1 MTLTDLVKRVQ
12 RAFADNP
19 DRSFTARQ
27 MYRYLG
33 EHKDHEKAA
42 IRQILI
48 DMEAQGLLKDVKD
61 GKYRLSDKQQAN
73 STKKNTE
80 TSDIAAIVGTLILTN
95 TGGIVCSLN
104 DKQIR
109 DNIIIR
115 AANLN
120 GATDGDKVVVELTHN
135 GTARRLPEGRIVEVL
150 GQAGDNETEM
160 HAILSEYG
168 LPYSYPEELE
178 QAASYIEAGITEKEI
193 ERRHDMRERLC
204 FTIDPADAKDFDDAL
219 SFKAQTDNE
228 GKPVYEVGIHIADV
242 THYVMPG
249 TPLDKEAYHRG
260 TSVYLVDRTV
270 PMLPEHLSNGI
281 CSLRPD
287 EDKLCFS
294 VVFLIDDTA
303 RVKSYKIEQ
312 TVIRSSRRY
321 NYEEVQNILD
331 DHSAANDEA
340 TANNTEPL
348 TFALLTLNRLAGI
361 MRRQRF
367 EHGAINFE
375 REEMRFRLD
384 EKGKPIGVYTHHAT
398 QANNLIEEFML
409 LANRTVAEHV
419 NRKSENDD
427 KQTSNREFIYRIH
440 DLPDPEKLLS
450 LSKFVRRFG
459 YNMKPSSRSTST
471 AKQMNRLLKDI
482 SGKPE
487 QNLVETLTLR
497 SMAKAAYSTDNIGH
511 YGLAFRFYT
520 HFTSPIRRYPDMIA
534 HRLLKQYVLGS
545 KRCNPAPYE
554 RELEDACTHCSD
566 REQLAATAERASIKY
581 KQAEYMQDKIGQ
593 VFDGHIS
600 GVTEHG
606 IFVELDDTHCEGF
619 VPIRFLFRND
629 FAVFNEDEYCIT
641 GERTGK
647 SLRLGDALRVS
658 IVSTDLIRKQID
670 MALAD

>member
-73 STKKNTE
+73 STPKNTE

-120 GATDGDKVVVELTHN
+120 GAADGDKVVVELTRN
-135 GTARRLPEGRIVEVL
+135 GTARRLPEGRIVDVL
-150 GQAGDNETEM
+150 GQAGDNDTEM

-219 SFKAQTDNE
+219 SFEAQTDNE

-312 TVIRSSRRY
+312 TVIRSCRRY

-331 DHSAANDEA
+331 EHSAASDEA
-340 TANNTEPL
+340 TAKNTEPL

-361 MRRQRF
+361 MRQQRF

-471 AKQMNRLLKDI
+471 AKQMNKLLKDI

-554 RELEDACTHCSD
+554 HELEDACTHCSD

-619 VPIRFLFRND
+619 VPIRFLFPND

-647 SLRLGDALRVS
+647 SLRLGDALKVS